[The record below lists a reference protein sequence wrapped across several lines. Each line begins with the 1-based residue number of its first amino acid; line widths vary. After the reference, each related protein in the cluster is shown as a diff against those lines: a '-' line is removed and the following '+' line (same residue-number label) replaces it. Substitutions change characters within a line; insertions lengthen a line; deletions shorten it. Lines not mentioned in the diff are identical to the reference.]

1 MYLNNQTMKKISQ
14 QSKSFYWMLSVLMV
28 FGMASCRKYND
39 RGTGGTGAPKIT
51 RVRYV
56 SKTDTIKNV
65 SHPVNLDSS
74 NVYDDIKLVKFDST
88 VTQGRLNTQ
97 YAIIGEN
104 LLNTTHVYF
113 NGTEVYF
120 NPALVSDKTIIVT
133 IGSNVPFGPSQSNK
147 LTVVTTQGKVDY
159 DFSIA
164 QPPPVITSFAP
175 LAAGAG
181 DIVTI
186 TGSVFSDIVSVK
198 FDDTPAE
205 IVGTPTTT
213 EIKVKVPAGIVQAY
227 VYVTTA
233 GGTTKSA
240 ASFGF
245 KYLIYGDDLTLYWG
259 GNGGGYDG
267 YGSTRDYASTAHV
280 KRGTHAIAVNVDNG
294 YGALQLGYGGATLNV
309 ASSGLTSIKVSIYG
323 GTNFKTGDRVQLVVN
338 GGYDKAVPLTI
349 VPGAYTDFTIPL
361 SSLGN
366 PTTISEITFQTL
378 GVGAPAT
385 FYVDDLGF
393 I

>member
-1 MYLNNQTMKKISQ
+1 MKKIFQ

-51 RVRYV
+51 RVRYI

-65 SHPVNLDSS
+65 SHPVNLDSA
-74 NVYDDIKLVKFDST
+74 NVYDDIKLVKYDST

-97 YAIIGEN
+97 YAIVGEN

-120 NPALVSDKTIIVT
+120 NAALVTDKIIIVS
-133 IGSNVPFGPSQSNK
+133 IGSDVPFGPNQSNK

-159 DFSIA
+159 NFSIA

-175 LAAGAG
+175 LAANAG
-181 DIVTI
+181 DVVTI
-186 TGSVFSDIVSVK
+186 TGTVFNDVISVK

-245 KYLIYGDDLTLYWG
+245 KYVIYGDDLTLYWG

-267 YGSTRDYASTAHV
+267 YGSTRDYASAAHV
-280 KRGTHAIAVNVDNG
+280 KRGTHAIAVNVENG
-294 YGALQLGYGGATLNV
+294 YGALQLGYGGATIDVKKL
-309 ASSGLTSIKVSIYG
+309 GLTKLNFSVYG
-323 GTNFKTGDRVQLVVN
+323 GTGIKDNDQIKIVVN
-338 GGYDKAVPLTI
+338 GGYGDGVSVLIKLKA
-349 VPGAYTDFTIPL
+349 GAYTDFSIPL

-366 PTTISEITFQTL
+366 PDTISEIVMQGWGL
-378 GVGAPAT
+378 AAPAT